1 MTSSQCNKRKTGEHP
16 INRRGHLSLVPLEYI
31 FFFFFFFFFSL
42 LCVCVSVFVPLF
54 IPLSL
59 LPIRLQKEERKWA
72 RWNKGQQERKKKKKK
87 KKKRRRRRRRRKGR
101 SGGGEEWRMI
111 ITTGS

>member
-1 MTSSQCNKRKTGEHP
+1 M
-16 INRRGHLSLVPLEYI
+16 
-31 FFFFFFFFFSL
+31 
-42 LCVCVSVFVPLF
+42 CVCVRFCF

-87 KKKRRRRRRRRKGR
+87 KKRRRRRRRKGR
-101 SGGGEEWRMI
+101 SRGGEEWRMI